1 MLGLAGWWALASAF
15 GLPLSYADEAQVRE
29 DIAGRFAGVKGLE
42 GLMALGFARPT
53 SARNW
58 LQASNPSERWKWDF
72 MYQDVP
78 PVKGSVDASSL
89 PPAPG
94 MIPLREVK

>member
-1 MLGLAGWWALASAF
+1 
-15 GLPLSYADEAQVRE
+15 
-29 DIAGRFAGVKGLE
+29 
-42 GLMALGFARPT
+42 
-53 SARNW
+53 
-58 LQASNPSERWKWDF
+58 

-78 PVKGSVDASSL
+78 PVKGSVDASAL